1 MEVLGV
7 ASSIAGLISLAD
19 VIAFK
24 VSKYYT
30 LVKGSQS
37 EIRALLIEVQSLY
50 GVLNSLKLL
59 ATCLEDGQQPLGNI
73 PQLDHFQTCRQ
84 NLDYLKKSLSKLDLE
99 PTTKLTALKI
109 KLLWPF
115 KATETK
121 ELVERI
127 ARNKRD
133 LADALTADALP

>member
-24 VSKYYT
+24 VSKYYN
-30 LVKGSQS
+30 LVKGAQS

-59 ATCLEDGQQPLGNI
+59 ATCLEDGQPPLGTILN
-73 PQLDHFQTCRQ
+73 LYHFH
-84 NLDYLKKSLSKLDLE
+84 LID
-99 PTTKLTALKI
+99 
-109 KLLWPF
+109 
-115 KATETK
+115 
-121 ELVERI
+121 
-127 ARNKRD
+127 
-133 LADALTADALP
+133 